1 MKNNYKH
8 FQDRIRMESNA
19 DGLTNAQFVFSAE
32 NSTTLQLLDDPD
44 NIIVASVVNLQEKD
58 MAYIYTSI
66 DDHLEVGQ
74 VWSIAY
80 KQKDHEWDINDFWN
94 RYNIFWMIMEE
105 IIVIKEVKWHKYVAY
120 KCNIDIDGLWG
131 YWLGPEKNFIN
142 VTLREK
148 TVLQSLQHPVLVLP
162 ASASY
167 HIGDK
172 ILIGDRA
179 WLIQEEDHISTAG
192 LIYYSLRASTI
203 SKEVLDEQKH
213 HMENQS
219 QVPDMPIGQVVAD
232 GYDNIVGPG
241 AIITVATE
249 GGYFRTNNSLV
260 QVTNISATSVTF
272 VVPYGIT
279 SLTITTKQNDE
290 LVSTSYQV
298 VNE

>member
-1 MKNNYKH
+1 M
-8 FQDRIRMESNA
+8 
-19 DGLTNAQFVFSAE
+19 
-32 NSTTLQLLDDPD
+32 
-44 NIIVASVVNLQEKD
+44 
-58 MAYIYTSI
+58 
-66 DDHLEVGQ
+66 
-74 VWSIAY
+74 
-80 KQKDHEWDINDFWN
+80 
-94 RYNIFWMIMEE
+94 
-105 IIVIKEVKWHKYVAY
+105 
-120 KCNIDIDGLWG
+120 
-131 YWLGPEKNFIN
+131 
-142 VTLREK
+142 
-148 TVLQSLQHPVLVLP
+148 LQSLQHPVLVLP
-162 ASASY
+162 ASAPY

-172 ILIGDRA
+172 ILVKDRA
-179 WLIQEEDHISTAG
+179 WLIQEEDRISTAG

-279 SLTITTKQNDE
+279 SLTITTKQNGE
-290 LVSTSYQV
+290 LTSTSYQV